1 MIAVLL
7 GIATL
12 TLLVGL
18 LLVRPLLKRPEPG
31 TTAPTLAVYRDQ
43 LAEIERD
50 QASGRL
56 TDAEASAATVEVK
69 RRLLQA
75 ADRGGTAL
83 TVGRTRGAAVAIG
96 VALVGA
102 LALYS
107 VRGTPALPDQ
117 PHADRPADGVRP
129 SLLSLTP
136 EQRLTAMRGMVAE
149 LAERLA
155 GTPDDID
162 GWLRLGDAYRAL
174 GDHDQAIAAFAHA
187 ADRAPNRVDVLVRLA
202 RAVYPP
208 ERAAVEPPT
217 AGFFQLQRRILA
229 LDPGNLEALWFTAQ
243 AEAEAGNPKI
253 AADFLRQL
261 VSKLPADNPM
271 RARVEEVIADLDPS

>member
-1 MIAVLL
+1 MITIILA
-7 GIATL
+7 IATL
-12 TLLVGL
+12 TALVAL
-18 LLVRPLLKRPEPG
+18 LLVRPLIRRAEPS
-31 TTAPTLAVYRDQ
+31 TTAPSLAVYRDQ
-43 LAEIERD
+43 LVEIERD
-50 QASGRL
+50 QASGRVS
-56 TDAEASAATVEVK
+56 DAEAIAATVEVK

-75 ADRGGTAL
+75 ADRGGAVLTA
-83 TVGRTRGAAVAIG
+83 GRPLGAAVAIV

-102 LALYS
+102 VALYA
-107 VRGTPALPDQ
+107 VRGTPTLPDQ
-117 PHADRPADGVRP
+117 PSAGRPAEAP
-129 SLLSLTP
+129 MASLLAMTP
-136 EQRLTAMRGMVAE
+136 EQRQSAMRGMVAE

-174 GDHDQAIAAFAHA
+174 GDQDQAVAAFAHA

-208 ERAAVEPPT
+208 ERAAAEMPSP
-217 AGFFQLQRRILA
+217 GFFQLQRRILA
-229 LDPGNLEALWFTAQ
+229 LDPANLEALWFTAQ
-243 AEAEAGNPKI
+243 SEAEAGNPKA
-253 AADFLRQL
+253 AADLLRQL